1 MQVNMVFEYKKNDD
15 GHYVCGVCNVIK
27 KNQNTM
33 HYHLKRHEGTMSY
46 ECDKCDMKF
55 YQKYTLDTHTKLVH
69 EKKEP
74 SIKCP
79 FDTCNETFHKKEYCR
94 IHIARNHLKKELE
107 KWIVKNETNTYT
119 CGECHKEC
127 KSYPSILYHVMD
139 HAKDLD
145 NPSFKDKLA
154 VI

>member
-69 EKKEP
+69 EKKEA

-79 FDTCNETFHKKEYCR
+79 FERSPKPRKISATIRATVVFPVPGFP
-94 IHIARNHLKKELE
+94 
-107 KWIVKNETNTYT
+107 VKT
-119 CGECHKEC
+119 K
-127 KSYPSILYHVMD
+127 
-139 HAKDLD
+139 
-145 NPSFKDKLA
+145 
-154 VI
+154 